1 MNLIFFYFSLNIF
14 SYFFLS
20 FLFYITESILDN
32 FFVYI
37 HFFTLLG
44 SIWLNKFP
52 HMRQLSCLFNYS
64 SMIDVGNIWQLLL
77 RNIIIL
83 CVLFCL
89 FLGQRLMENLPE
101 LDTFPTKA
109 HGLLSNCE
117 EKWPTESTTRCCSI
131 LQTLLLD
138 EKKIKH

>member
-77 RNIIIL
+77 RNIIIIL

-89 FLGQRLMENLPE
+89 FFG
-101 LDTFPTKA
+101 TKA
-109 HGLLSNCE
+109 YGESSWTRYFSNQG
-117 EKWPTESTTRCCSI
+117 TRFIVQLWGKMANGVYNKVLFHTSDPA
-131 LQTLLLD
+131 TWW
-138 EKKIKH
+138 KKN